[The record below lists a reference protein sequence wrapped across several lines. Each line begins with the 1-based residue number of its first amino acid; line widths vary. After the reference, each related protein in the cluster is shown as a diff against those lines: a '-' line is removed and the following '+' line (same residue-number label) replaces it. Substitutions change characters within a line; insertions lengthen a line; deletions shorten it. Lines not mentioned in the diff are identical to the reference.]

1 MDTLAHQRPPVVENP
16 YKKTIFNEF
25 VAFSDLQNNY
35 QIKRLYA
42 LTSKCD
48 CKVQG
53 STDRHLLVRADQ
65 LFSGSL
71 ARVMLIGYLNDQN
84 KLWFMPSVDFQ
95 IFSAL
100 VSVLVLVTWKHV
112 LT

>member
-1 MDTLAHQRPPVVENP
+1 MVENP
-16 YKKTIFNEF
+16 CKKTIFNEF

-65 LFSGSL
+65 LFGPWIPGKGNVNWLSERSEQIMVYALCGFSNFQC
-71 ARVMLIGYLNDQN
+71 IGERIV
-84 KLWFMPSVDFQ
+84 W
-95 IFSAL
+95 
-100 VSVLVLVTWKHV
+100 
-112 LT
+112 